1 MRNKTGDAAL
11 QLPNSETTVIMDTK
25 LTKQYGEEILC
36 YRLRTKRNKIR
47 MKYEHFHKSLI
58 QIHKEEE
65 ELYKQK
71 YSLGW
76 EPLVPPV
83 QKGWKRV
90 FMLRQD
96 VARSRY
102 ADFYS
107 GILAKINTVQW
118 SHRKDFMKKKRAFGR
133 KKYVVRE
140 QYLLK
145 PDGYQFQKSGFTEA
159 EKAQFHEEWSYEKHR
174 GRFVKRYVFNE
185 PWRFVLKVQPNI
197 IDRIRKRDPV
207 LEARLKDID
216 DYLERNNYRPI
227 LLKLLE
233 GDNYRNWNAGEKL
246 KEKNPLKNKPI
257 QKVLYEVKNEM
268 I

>member
-1 MRNKTGDAAL
+1 MDNKL
-11 QLPNSETTVIMDTK
+11 I
-25 LTKQYGEEILC
+25 KQYGEEILC
-36 YRLRTKRNKIR
+36 YRLRTKRSKIR
-47 MKYEHFHKSLI
+47 AQYEDFHKELL
-58 QIHKEEE
+58 QIHKEER
-65 ELYKQK
+65 ELYRQKQN
-71 YSLGW
+71 LGW

-90 FMLRQD
+90 FVLRQD
-96 VARSRY
+96 VARSKY

-107 GILAKINTVQW
+107 GLLAKINTVQR

-133 KKYVVRE
+133 KKYVIRE

-145 PDGYQFQKSGFTEA
+145 PDEYQFQKSGFTEA
-159 EKAQFHEEWSYEKHR
+159 EKVQFHEEWSYEKFR

-216 DYLERNNYRPI
+216 DYLERNNYRLI
-227 LLKLLE
+227 VLKLLE

-257 QKVLYEVKNEM
+257 QKVLYKVKNEM